1 MKADIKVKVV
11 KSFIDKTTQKVR
23 KLNEEFSVTEE
34 RFKEI
39 EKAGH
44 YVEALP
50 EKETKVS
57 EK

>member
-1 MKADIKVKVV
+1 MKVKVI

-23 KLNEEFSVTEE
+23 KLDEEFSVTEE

-44 YVEALP
+44 YVVKLSEEVKEA
-50 EKETKVS
+50 KAS